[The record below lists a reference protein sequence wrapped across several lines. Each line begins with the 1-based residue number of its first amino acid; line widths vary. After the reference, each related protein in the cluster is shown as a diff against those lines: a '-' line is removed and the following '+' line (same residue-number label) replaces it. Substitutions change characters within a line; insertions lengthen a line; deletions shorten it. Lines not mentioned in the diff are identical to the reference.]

1 MNFSYRGDLA
11 DCMFILILDDF
22 HQSDFYRS
30 ELKSKWFLYKRAE
43 KLDIWLSAVTFDS
56 QNQQK
61 KSLLSQTLLNVSC
74 SYVFLPDLMLS
85 V

>member
-11 DCMFILILDDF
+11 DCMFILILDNF

-43 KLDIWLSAVTFDS
+43 KLDRLSAVTFDS

-61 KSLLSQTLLNVSC
+61 KKPFVTNPVEC
-74 SYVFLPDLMLS
+74 FL
-85 V
+85 